1 MASAGQPQ
9 QQQGVCMKRGR
20 SQEACK
26 RRLTWASLGG
36 SQDSEDYKVADEE
49 PSSPCGAAA
58 GSPAAAVL
66 GPIFSTPTAQVQAL
80 TVSDRAV
87 VQSPIIDGALFLE
100 GRRKARVLGR
110 LNRPEAAAGGE
121 QDAAQLLQQEGE
133 EEAPAAEDTN
143 AACQQEGGPQQ
154 LSQQADRVQ
163 QAAAAQCQAALSAAG
178 SSSRGC
184 LDLLCWG
191 IALDQQQQAAG
202 SPATPA
208 AAGLVLLP
216 GPPRKPSAIHR
227 ALPAGGVMAHACRAA
242 RVLPGLAPADEGQ
255 LQAVRSWLAL
265 QRVQ

>member
-1 MASAGQPQ
+1 
-9 QQQGVCMKRGR
+9 MKRAR

-26 RRLTWASLGG
+26 RRLTWASLDG
-36 SQDSEDYKVADEE
+36 SQDSEDYKGADEE

-58 GSPAAAVL
+58 GSPAAAGL

-80 TVSDRAV
+80 AVSDRAV

-110 LNRPEAAAGGE
+110 LSRPEAAEAGG
-121 QDAAQLLQQEGE
+121 DAVQLLQQEGE
-133 EEAPAAEDTN
+133 APAAEDAG
-143 AACQQEGGPQQ
+143 AAGQQESGPQQ
-154 LSQQADRVQ
+154 LLQQADRVQ
-163 QAAAAQCQAALSAAG
+163 QAAAAQCQAALAAAG

-191 IALDQQQQAAG
+191 IALDQQQAAG

-216 GPPRKPSAIHR
+216 GPPRKRSAVHR
-227 ALPAGGVMAHACRAA
+227 ALSAGGGVAHACRAA
-242 RVLPGLAPADEGQ
+242 RVLPGLAPEDAGQ

>member
-1 MASAGQPQ
+1 
-9 QQQGVCMKRGR
+9 MKRAR

-26 RRLTWASLGG
+26 RRLTWASLDG
-36 SQDSEDYKVADEE
+36 SQDSEDYKGADEE

-66 GPIFSTPTAQVQAL
+66 GPIFSTPTAQVHAL
-80 TVSDRAV
+80 AVSDRAV

-110 LNRPEAAAGGE
+110 LSRPEAAPAGGE

-133 EEAPAAEDTN
+133 APAAEDAD
-143 AACQQEGGPQQ
+143 AACQQESGPQQ
-154 LSQQADRVQ
+154 LLQQADRAQ
-163 QAAAAQCQAALSAAG
+163 QAAAAQCQAALAAAG

-208 AAGLVLLP
+208 AADLVLLP
-216 GPPRKPSAIHR
+216 GPPRKRSAVHR
-227 ALPAGGVMAHACRAA
+227 ALPAGGGVAHACRAA